1 MPKVLTTKEYQ
12 DIEDKHSDKMFL
24 TLTKTK
30 QYELQPYG
38 KFVLKWKQ
46 SKNETPN
53 QIWIAEVRMFHND
66 AMPLSEVQEKTVV
79 DKMKKFKTD
88 ILTDGDRYF
97 TRTGSGLTP
106 ITHKKLSM
114 YKTDEAFK
122 IAVDDGHSFGRK

>member
-38 KFVLKWKQ
+38 KFVLKWKK
-46 SKNETPN
+46 SRNETPN
-53 QIWIAEVRMFHND
+53 QIAIAEVDLNHSE
-66 AMPLSEVQEKTVV
+66 AMPLSEVQEKAVV

-106 ITHKKLSM
+106 IKHKKLSM